1 MVSDCGLIYISG
13 WGGLNINNGDIN
25 NMPIVNPTQS
35 TTNGGDFYLA
45 VFLPDMQS
53 MIYGSYFGGSS
64 SNEHVDGGTSRF
76 DKNGK
81 IYQAVCAGC
90 QGNNDFPTHQMF
102 ILLLMAVL
110 AVI

>member
-1 MVSDCGLIYISG
+1 
-13 WGGLNINNGDIN
+13 
-25 NMPIVNPTQS
+25 
-35 TTNGGDFYLA
+35 
-45 VFLPDMQS
+45 

-81 IYQAVCAGC
+81 IYQAMLRDVKEIMIF
-90 QGNNDFPTHQMF
+90 QPHQMF